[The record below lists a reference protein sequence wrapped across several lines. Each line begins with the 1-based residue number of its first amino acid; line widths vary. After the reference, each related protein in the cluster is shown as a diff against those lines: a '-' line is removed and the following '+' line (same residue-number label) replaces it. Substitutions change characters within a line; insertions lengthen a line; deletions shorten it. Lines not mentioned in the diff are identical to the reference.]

1 MRMKK
6 FFTLLSI
13 IALAFCVNAQ
23 KLTFAVDGVSVA
35 NGSTVVYKTL
45 DPDWEALGG
54 VVFAPSITVT
64 TDAAATVTVTG
75 KETTGQIFSMCFGG
89 NCVMDKE
96 ITKQKTLAAN
106 ESVDIEFDAGIDN
119 PMLGG
124 IKTFTVDLKAYVEG
138 KESEGAFFTIIC
150 SNDPEVGGV
159 NVVEIAN
166 RILVSNGVLHY
177 AFASSS
183 ARTISI
189 YALTGQKLG
198 QYAVNSASGTISLQD
213 MPKGMYLYRI
223 QSSGKPVAG
232 KILVR

>member
-13 IALAFCVNAQ
+13 IALALGVNAQ

-45 DPDWEALGG
+45 DPDWEAIGG
-54 VVFAPSITVT
+54 ILFAPKVTVS
-64 TDAAATVTVTG
+64 TDADATITVTG
-75 KETTGQIFSMCFGG
+75 KETTGKVFSMCFGG
-89 NCVMDKE
+89 NCQTANEV
-96 ITKQKTLAAN
+96 TKQQTLSAN
-106 ESVDIEFDAGIDN
+106 ESVDIQFDAGQEDLFN
-119 PMLGG
+119 VD
-124 IKTFTVDLKAYVEG
+124 IKTYTVNLRAYVSG

-159 NVVEIAN
+159 NVVEVAN
-166 RILVSNGVLHY
+166 RVLVSNGVLHY
-177 AFASSS
+177 AFSSSS

-198 QYAVNSASGTISLQD
+198 QYAVNSATGTISLQD

-232 KILVR
+232 KILVK

>member
-1 MRMKK
+1 MKK
-6 FFTLLSI
+6 IFTLLSI
-13 IALAFCVNAQ
+13 IALALGVNAQ

-45 DPDWEALGG
+45 DPDWEAIGG
-54 VVFAPSITVT
+54 ILFAPKVTVT
-64 TDAAATVTVTG
+64 TDAAATITVTG
-75 KETTGQIFSMCFGG
+75 KETTGKVFSMCFGG
-89 NCVMDKE
+89 NCQTANEV
-96 ITKQKTLAAN
+96 TKQQTLSAN
-106 ESVDIEFDAGIDN
+106 ESVDIQFDAGQEDLFN
-119 PMLGG
+119 VD
-124 IKTFTVDLKAYVEG
+124 IKTYTVNLRAYVSG

-159 NVVEIAN
+159 NVVEVAN
-166 RILVSNGVLHY
+166 RVLVSNGVLHY
-177 AFASSS
+177 AFSSSS

-198 QYAVNSASGTISLQD
+198 QYAVNSATGTISLQD

-232 KILVR
+232 KILVK

>member
-1 MRMKK
+1 MKK

-13 IALAFCVNAQ
+13 IALAFGVNAQ

-54 VVFAPSITVT
+54 IFFAPKVTVT

-75 KETTGQIFSMCFGG
+75 KETTGKIFSMCFGG

-96 ITKQKTLAAN
+96 ITKQKALAAN
-106 ESVDIEFDAGIDN
+106 ECVDIQFDAGQEDLFN
-119 PMLGG
+119 VD
-124 IKTFTVDLKAYVEG
+124 IKTYTVDLKAYVEG

-223 QSSGKPVAG
+223 QSSGKPIAG

>member
-1 MRMKK
+1 MKK
-6 FFTLLSI
+6 IFTLLSI
-13 IALAFCVNAQ
+13 IALALGVNAQ

-45 DPDWEALGG
+45 DPDWEAIGG
-54 VVFAPSITVT
+54 ILFAPKVTVS
-64 TDAAATVTVTG
+64 TDADATITVTG
-75 KETTGQIFSMCFGG
+75 KETTGKVFSMCFGG
-89 NCVMDKE
+89 NCQTANEV
-96 ITKQKTLAAN
+96 TKQQTLSAN
-106 ESVDIEFDAGIDN
+106 ESVDIQFDAGQEDLFN
-119 PMLGG
+119 VD
-124 IKTFTVDLKAYVEG
+124 IKTYTVNLRAYVSG

-159 NVVEIAN
+159 NVVEVAN
-166 RILVSNGVLHY
+166 RVLVSNGVLHY
-177 AFASSS
+177 AFSSSS

-198 QYAVNSASGTISLQD
+198 QYAVNSATGTISLQD

-232 KILVR
+232 KILVK

>member
-1 MRMKK
+1 MKK
-6 FFTLLSI
+6 IFTLLSI
-13 IALAFCVNAQ
+13 IALALGVNAQ

-45 DPDWEALGG
+45 DPDWEAIGG
-54 VVFAPSITVT
+54 ILFAPKVTVS
-64 TDAAATVTVTG
+64 TDADATITVTG
-75 KETTGQIFSMCFGG
+75 KETTNKVFSMCFGG
-89 NCVMDKE
+89 NCQTANEV
-96 ITKQKTLAAN
+96 TKQQTLSAN
-106 ESVDIEFDAGIDN
+106 ESVDIQFDAGQEDLFN
-119 PMLGG
+119 VD
-124 IKTFTVDLKAYVEG
+124 IKTYTVNLRAYVSG

-159 NVVEIAN
+159 NVVEVAN
-166 RILVSNGVLHY
+166 RVLVSNGVLHY
-177 AFASSS
+177 AFSSSS

-198 QYAVNSASGTISLQD
+198 QYAVNSATGTISLQD

-232 KILVR
+232 KILVK

>member
-1 MRMKK
+1 MKK
-6 FFTLLSI
+6 IFTLLSI
-13 IALAFCVNAQ
+13 IALALGVNAQ

-45 DPDWEALGG
+45 DPDWEAIGG
-54 VVFAPSITVT
+54 ILFAPKVTVT
-64 TDAAATVTVTG
+64 TDAAATITVTG
-75 KETTGQIFSMCFGG
+75 KETTGKVFSMCFGG
-89 NCVMDKE
+89 NCQTANEV
-96 ITKQKTLAAN
+96 TKQQTLSAN
-106 ESVDIEFDAGIDN
+106 ESVDIQFDAGQEDLFN
-119 PMLGG
+119 VD
-124 IKTFTVDLKAYVEG
+124 IKTYTVNLRAYVSG

-159 NVVEIAN
+159 NVVEVAN
-166 RILVSNGVLHY
+166 RVLVSNGVLHY
-177 AFASSS
+177 AFSSSS

-232 KILVR
+232 KILVK

>member
-1 MRMKK
+1 MKK
-6 FFTLLSI
+6 IFTLLSI
-13 IALAFCVNAQ
+13 IALALGVNAQ

-45 DPDWEALGG
+45 DPDWEAIGG
-54 VVFAPSITVT
+54 ILFAPKVTVT
-64 TDAAATVTVTG
+64 TDAAATITVTG
-75 KETTGQIFSMCFGG
+75 KETTNKVFSMCFGG
-89 NCVMDKE
+89 NCQTANEV
-96 ITKQKTLAAN
+96 TKQQTLSAN
-106 ESVDIEFDAGIDN
+106 ESVDIQFDAGQEDLFN
-119 PMLGG
+119 VD
-124 IKTFTVDLKAYVEG
+124 IKTYTVNLRAYVSG

-159 NVVEIAN
+159 NVVEVAN
-166 RILVSNGVLHY
+166 RVLVSNGVLHY
-177 AFASSS
+177 AFSSSS

-198 QYAVNSASGTISLQD
+198 QYAVNSATGTISLQD

-232 KILVR
+232 KILVK